1 MNNSTEELGKEILR
15 LQQVEVERMKEIGQ
29 QAVKVMKLEQLNNQ
43 IQNQLDELIRVNKAL
58 SDTVTED
65 RSDQTLQK

>member
-1 MNNSTEELGKEILR
+1 MNNSAEELGKEILR

-43 IQNQLDELIRVNKAL
+43 IQNQLDELIRVNKEL
-58 SDTVTED
+58 SDTVAED